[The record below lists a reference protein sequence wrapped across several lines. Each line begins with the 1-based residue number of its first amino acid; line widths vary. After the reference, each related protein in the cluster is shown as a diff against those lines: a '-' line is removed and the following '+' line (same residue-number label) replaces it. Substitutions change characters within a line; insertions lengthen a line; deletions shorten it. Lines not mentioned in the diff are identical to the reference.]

1 MEVCDPP
8 LLLVLTSGE
17 EQLFELILSACAL
30 SPMGGT
36 VARVCGGWVRDKVL
50 GLESHDVD
58 VTVNN
63 MTGAHFAELVR
74 QVQAARGVE
83 LSKLCVIAAN
93 PDQSK
98 HLETATMRVLGV
110 DVDFASLRVETY
122 ASDSRIPTVEARFG
136 SALED
141 AQRRDL
147 TINTLFYN
155 INTQLV
161 EDVTGRGLRDLRCGL
176 VCTPVNPLSTFTDD
190 PLRVLRAVR
199 FASRFNFS
207 IDAELCGAAR
217 TNAVHAALR
226 RKVSNERVGIETFKC
241 LDGPRPTSAL
251 LTLVALGLHTVV
263 FGDLRALAVS
273 PADELAMWSAS
284 TALLRFAHHHIVALG
299 SFGVAWGQAAGVA
312 PDAPSGPDVAL
323 ERCADDSAVLLLALV
338 LSPLVGRAMHAG
350 TKKQRGTAEAVV
362 MDALKS
368 SRRIARSVQLVVDA
382 CPLLCDAVRSFGGGA
397 SAEGGGGAGGS
408 DGTLSV
414 PPSARLQIGL
424 AMRALGELW
433 PTAWRLAT
441 LVLVAEACGGGSSV
455 AGEDLQLQIDGAVRV
470 VLPSGA
476 ASPWSPAALAAAR
489 ASVRVCNWLVTSK
502 LGECWKWRPLLNG
515 AELMALGIPR
525 GSWVG
530 AASAKLIEWQIIR
543 PLAGA
548 EECRAWVAA
557 SLAPEL
563 QRALAAAPPPP
574 TKKEREAAKKARKRE
589 HKEKAKRRKEEA
601 AAAAVAAAE
610 AAGDQE
616 DQQSLATVGGAQ

>member
-1 MEVCDPP
+1 MEVCNPPP
-8 LLLVLTSGE
+8 LLSLTPGE
-17 EQLFELILSACAL
+17 EQLFELILSACAM
-30 SPMGGT
+30 SPLGGT
-36 VARVCGGWVRDKVL
+36 VARVCGGWVRDKLL

-58 VTVNN
+58 VTINN

-74 QVQAARGVE
+74 QVQATRGVE
-83 LSKLCVIAAN
+83 PSKLCVIAAN

-122 ASDSRIPTVEARFG
+122 ASDSRIPTVDARFG

-147 TINTLFYN
+147 TMNSLFYN
-155 INTQLV
+155 INDRLV
-161 EDVTGRGLRDLRCGL
+161 EDVTGRGLRDLRRGL
-176 VCTPVNPLSTFTDD
+176 VSTPVNPLSTFTDD

-199 FASRFNFS
+199 FASRFDFS
-207 IDAELCGAAR
+207 IDAELCAAAR
-217 TNAVHAALR
+217 TDAVHAALR
-226 RKVSNERVGIETFKC
+226 RKVSNERVGIETFKF

-273 PADELAMWSAS
+273 QADELAMWSAS
-284 TALLRFAHHHIVALG
+284 AALLRFAHHNCAALG
-299 SFGVAWGQAAGVA
+299 SFGVAWGRAAGVA
-312 PDAPSGPDVAL
+312 ADAPSGPDVAL
-323 ERCADDSAVLLLALV
+323 ESCEDDSAVLLLALM
-338 LSPLVGRAMHAG
+338 LSPLVGRSMHAG

-382 CPLLCDAVRSFGGGA
+382 CPLLCDAVRSFDGGA
-397 SAEGGGGAGGS
+397 SAEGEGEGGAVGC
-408 DGTLSV
+408 DGTVSV
-414 PPSARLQIGL
+414 SLSARLQIGL
-424 AMRALGELW
+424 AVRALGELW

-441 LVLVAEACGGGSSV
+441 LVLVAEACGGWSAAG
-455 AGEDLQLQIDGAVRV
+455 GEDLQLQSDGAVRV
-470 VLPSGA
+470 VPPSGA
-476 ASPWSPAALAAAR
+476 ASPWGHAALGAAR
-489 ASVRVCNWLVTSK
+489 ASVRFCNWLVSSK

-530 AASAKLIEWQIIR
+530 AASAKLIEWQIMR

-548 EECRAWVAA
+548 DECRAWVVA

-574 TKKEREAAKKARKRE
+574 TKKEREAAKKAKKRE
-589 HKEKAKRRKEEA
+589 HKEEAKRRKEAAA
-601 AAAAVAAAE
+601 AAAAVAAEEE
-610 AAGDQE
+610 A
-616 DQQSLATVGGAQ
+616 SGGASG